1 MWEAAIQVEVKALE
15 DFSMFE
21 AVNLPPSK
29 KPAGYKYVFK
39 IKYEPDGVCMHCAW
53 WKLLE
58 TSKKFVVPWVPLP
71 SMYRISQCVL
81 TRSAKKITR
90 VLQCS
95 MTRVK
100 NIAMSTITFVYPIAL
115 LVRGCDAK

>member
-1 MWEAAIQVEVKALE
+1 MAEEMKELSKLDFQPICFFIDFNGPTYPTFALIAHVNSFDPLTLIQARKRPDQHMWEAAIQVEVKALE

-53 WKLLE
+53 
-58 TSKKFVVPWVPLP
+58 
-71 SMYRISQCVL
+71 
-81 TRSAKKITR
+81 
-90 VLQCS
+90 
-95 MTRVK
+95 
-100 NIAMSTITFVYPIAL
+100 
-115 LVRGCDAK
+115 